1 MRKVLLEED
10 AEAEVSVVAAVG
22 VLEEAGAL
30 SEKRV
35 LGR

>member
-1 MRKVLLEED
+1 MKNVLLEED

-22 VLEEAGAL
+22 VLEAGAL

-35 LGR
+35 LDR